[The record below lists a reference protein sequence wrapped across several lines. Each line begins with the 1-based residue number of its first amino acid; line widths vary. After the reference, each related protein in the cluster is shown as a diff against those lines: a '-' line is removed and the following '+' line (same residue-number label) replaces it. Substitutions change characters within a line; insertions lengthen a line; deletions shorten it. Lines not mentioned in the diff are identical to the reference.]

1 MGVAMTKTTGPS
13 VVAPR
18 RALRSDAVHHR
29 RRGHRRGR
37 RHDRCRDGVVVR
49 LFVGRAASSVVV
61 TWGAFILPSVP
72 TKPRP
77 SSTFSPSVVRR
88 RRARSL
94 QKSFSQH
101 FTPEPLKFNDLLW
114 ANTVSGT
121 HVHV

>member
-1 MGVAMTKTTGPS
+1 
-13 VVAPR
+13 
-18 RALRSDAVHHR
+18 
-29 RRGHRRGR
+29 
-37 RHDRCRDGVVVR
+37 
-49 LFVGRAASSVVV
+49 VGRAASSVVV
-61 TWGAFILPSVP
+61 TWGAFIHSIS
-72 TKPRP
+72 TFGADEASAASP

-121 HVHV
+121 TVHV